1 MGIQFI
7 SGIILARLLTPFDY
21 GCIGMLSIFMVI
33 ADTFIDSGFGSS
45 LIQKSNPSDNDYS
58 TIFFWNLFMA
68 VLMYFILFYAAP
80 PISRFYNIPLLSSVL
95 RVNGIVLII
104 NAFSIIQK
112 NLLEKHLNFRRIAK
126 ANILASV
133 IALCVTVY
141 MAYKGAGVWS
151 LVTQNIIIALIPCIS
166 FWVTSKWRPS
176 FVFSTDSF
184 KQLFGFGFYMFLTH
198 LINNVSGQVQGL
210 LIGRF
215 YNPSTMGYYSKAHD
229 TERLASTSISGVMTS
244 VTFPLYSQIQN
255 DKERMA
261 YLVKRMTST
270 LAYLT
275 FPLMFILL
283 LLAKPIF
290 VLLYSDRWIQSV
302 PYFQVLCIA
311 GLAVCMQSVNLQTIP
326 AIGKSNIML
335 FSTIVKRTVGL
346 LFIIGGLLLFGMK
359 GLLVGMVINSW
370 FSYFVNAWLVS
381 RYIGYNWKE
390 QIMDIL
396 PILLASSGTALT
408 TYLIGMLLPLGMYF
422 NAIIMLVIY
431 ACIYFVWSVL
441 FKPASYIYTRTVL
454 TEFIMRK
461 IHKSF

>member
-1 MGIQFI
+1 
-7 SGIILARLLTPFDY
+7 
-21 GCIGMLSIFMVI
+21 
-33 ADTFIDSGFGSS
+33 
-45 LIQKSNPSDNDYS
+45 
-58 TIFFWNLFMA
+58 
-68 VLMYFILFYAAP
+68 
-80 PISRFYNIPLLSSVL
+80 
-95 RVNGIVLII
+95 
-104 NAFSIIQK
+104 
-112 NLLEKHLNFRRIAK
+112 
-126 ANILASV
+126 
-133 IALCVTVY
+133 
-141 MAYKGAGVWS
+141 
-151 LVTQNIIIALIPCIS
+151 
-166 FWVTSKWRPS
+166 
-176 FVFSTDSF
+176 
-184 KQLFGFGFYMFLTH
+184 MFLTH